1 MQTISLKV
9 WRFKKIRS
17 ASAQTCK
24 ECVSDYKL
32 LIQWGLSFIVA
43 ASTFQLKRF
52 MSQQPPRIKL
62 KFTFC
67 ENDVVTMSESKIAIA
82 RICGEK
88 QWWGFHGHFYFFR
101 SLLGLGRNPILFIY
115 NYFIYLSI
123 YIYTGELKSSPLLA
137 AVLKPW
143 NLGLWA

>member
-1 MQTISLKV
+1 
-9 WRFKKIRS
+9 
-17 ASAQTCK
+17 
-24 ECVSDYKL
+24 
-32 LIQWGLSFIVA
+32 
-43 ASTFQLKRF
+43 
-52 MSQQPPRIKL
+52 MSQQPPGIKL

-101 SLLGLGRNPILFIY
+101 SLLGLGRNPILFIC

-123 YIYTGELKSSPLLA
+123 YIYTGQLKSSPLLA

-143 NLGLWA
+143 NLGL